1 MGGPRKSLWFDTLL
15 DHNIKWIQEAAEDS
29 EEDVEYQELPVTVR
43 RGFPKETRKVK
54 DAVKSYLGVW
64 EELSEYNG
72 LNGMVLHYDPKRS
85 EEGNL
90 EDATRVSPG
99 HREDVE
105 RARETVYWPAMAG
118 DENTIASCSLSAE

>member
-1 MGGPRKSLWFDTLL
+1 M

-54 DAVKSYLGVW
+54 NAVKSYLGVW
-64 EELSEYNG
+64 EELSEYNR

-90 EDATRVSPG
+90 EDATRESPG